1 MAMMVVDEEA
11 LVGLQALKCTN
22 CGSSAVKAVEPDA
35 YFCRHCDGVFK
46 WVRPHPRNAGGNAA
60 TCYCGASG
68 AGVCVLCGQAP
79 CPQHQYLSP
88 FVICWSCSRRCK
100 EVEEALR
107 RAHQSA
113 YRSALAAIDA
123 EYQSRPPIPYEV
135 ALAWLSGGSPEPEGY
150 RWGSFTARQLASLL
164 AGMKRAPGQ
173 VRLRRNSVT
182 GWIIEEDRPRWDS
195 GWHRRV
201 LTTDGQLWRE
211 YRPGGRRA
219 TAVEHYGTPDSVVPE
234 HLVRQAVSR
243 DLARQELPDLG
254 RYTFPGWLA
263 AGQPDLGSYLRESA
277 WSAG

>member
-1 MAMMVVDEEA
+1 MREA

-22 CGSSAVKAVEPDA
+22 CGSSTVKAVRPDT

-46 WVRPHPRNAGGNAA
+46 WVRPVARDAAGHAA

-68 AGVCVLCGQAP
+68 AGVCVLCGHAP
-79 CPQHQYLSP
+79 CPQHQYLSR

-100 EVEEALR
+100 EVEDALG

-113 YRSALAAIDA
+113 YRAALDAIDA
-123 EYQSRPPIPYEV
+123 EYQSRPPIPYDV

-150 RWGSFTARQLASLL
+150 RWGSFTARQLATLL
-164 AGMKRAPGQ
+164 AGMKRAPG
-173 VRLRRNSVT
+173 RISLRRHTVT

-195 GWHRRV
+195 TWHMRV

-211 YRPGGRRA
+211 YRQAGRRI

-234 HLVRQAVSR
+234 QLVPKAVAR
-243 DLARQELPDLG
+243 ELGRQELPDLG
-254 RYTFPGWLA
+254 RYTFQGWLT
-263 AGQPDLGSYLRESA
+263 AGQPDLDSYLRESA
-277 WSAG
+277 